1 MSCLE
6 KFALSI
12 PNIKER
18 LLIIISDANYREYQ
32 AISNS
37 LQSDIP
43 IYLSKD
49 TTLSTILKEENTPFI
64 FVMDERLYMDDL
76 FIPIKEL
83 PNYSDLYFHIMKTK
97 YFRNL

>member
-1 MSCLE
+1 MP
-6 KFALSI
+6 I
-12 PNIKER
+12 IGNIK
-18 LLIIISDANYREYQ
+18 LYLIVYNPIF
-32 AISNS
+32 
-37 LQSDIP
+37 LF

>member
-12 PNIKER
+12 PKIKER
-18 LLIIISDANYREYQ
+18 LLIIISDDNYREYQ

-37 LQSDIP
+37 LQSDIS

-49 TTLSTILKEENTPFI
+49 TTLSTILKKEDVPFI

-83 PNYSDLYFHIMKTK
+83 PNYSDLYFQ
-97 YFRNL
+97 